1 MKINRLI
8 DDVWGELWQAIQE
21 DAVVVTRVMV
31 GKRDSMVWTMRDS
44 RIILLSEILEQVSE
58 GLLEPITEDNFKEN
72 FEDIFENSNDI
83 GDVDLSSDLLSFDVD
98 YGSYKLTRSS
108 LNIDD

>member
-8 DDVWGELWQAIQE
+8 DDVWGELWAAIQE
-21 DAVVVTRVMV
+21 DAVIVTRVMV

-72 FEDIFENSNDI
+72 FEDIFANSSDI
-83 GDVDLSSDLLSFDVD
+83 GDVDLCSDLLSFDVD

-108 LNIDD
+108 LNTDA